1 MYFYTIDFHNVLFES
16 SLKLSNL
23 YYLSVT
29 QLKGTMCV
37 SLKGN
42 INNYLILFRARDWH
56 RMHLQNAEGPH
67 HPGPVHLADS
77 FLNL

>member
-1 MYFYTIDFHNVLFES
+1 MDSHHVLFENP
-16 SLKLSNL
+16 LKLSNL

-42 INNYLILFRARDWH
+42 INFGSPLLDLC
-56 RMHLQNAEGPH
+56 LQLYNASIKSSRKKTRGKYW
-67 HPGPVHLADS
+67 LK
-77 FLNL
+77 